1 MAEKRKK
8 KEEEK
13 LGWQKSVLLYA
24 HDMLYLLLIVMLLFL
39 LVFRIIV
46 VSGGSMRMTLLDGDY
61 LLLLNNTFYHTP
73 QRGDIVVISKESFDN
88 GKPIVKRVIATE
100 GQTVDIDFETGEV
113 SVDGT
118 VLQED
123 YINALTTVD
132 GGVHFL
138 QELLYGIA
146 QRAVDGFVVLEVGVR
161 AVVVDVLGHVAEGH
175 DERRAEE
182 RKLLVRVGI
191 VKVLV
196 QKLAE
201 LDAPRV
207 EVEQYAKD
215 VGNEFCLVL
224 RRHQLAASAHSYLR
238 LAKLRVAVIARQCV
252 LENIHKPRIARDC
265 LHEGGNLALAE
276 QIFCLAHDV
285 ARVDKRLYGLVA
297 LGISDVLVC
306 HLTVS
311 P

>member
-1 MAEKRKK
+1 MPGGVSENLAYDKQLVQLVEVRGQFFANHAGIDGVFIAG
-8 KEEEK
+8 EERLYEVYAVGRHCA
-13 LGWQKSVLLYA
+13 LDCARDEEQVLLGR
-24 HDMLYLLLIVMLLFL
+24 HGNH
-39 LVFRIIV
+39 R
-46 VSGGSMRMTLLDGDY
+46 
-61 LLLLNNTFYHTP
+61 
-73 QRGDIVVISKESFDN
+73 
-88 GKPIVKRVIATE
+88 
-100 GQTVDIDFETGEV
+100 
-113 SVDGT
+113 
-118 VLQED
+118 
-123 YINALTTVD
+123 ALVD

-161 AVVVDVLGHVAEGH
+161 AVVVDVLGHVAEWH

-207 EVEQYAKD
+207 EIEQYAKD

-238 LAKLRVAVIARQCV
+238 LAKLRVAVIARQSV

-297 LGISDVLVC
+297 LGVSDVLVC